1 MSQHRFAAT
10 HGVGAALSG
19 AGFSTKEILHKSDAK
34 RERDNRAATT
44 ESYAA
49 VARAEGFHPDTL
61 HRWRTRGRDAD
72 RKRLTSDGS
81 RLPKQPGRKR
91 ASIGR
96 CDGEASRV
104 LARMARPAL
113 GVAPG

>member
-1 MSQHRFAAT
+1 MPSASAT
-10 HGVGAALSG
+10 IALP
-19 AGFSTKEILHKSDAK
+19 
-34 RERDNRAATT
+34 RP

-104 LARMARPAL
+104 LARN
-113 GVAPG
+113 GAPGTRGRSWLIFPSGSVTRAGSRSVQEPDQSRQAP